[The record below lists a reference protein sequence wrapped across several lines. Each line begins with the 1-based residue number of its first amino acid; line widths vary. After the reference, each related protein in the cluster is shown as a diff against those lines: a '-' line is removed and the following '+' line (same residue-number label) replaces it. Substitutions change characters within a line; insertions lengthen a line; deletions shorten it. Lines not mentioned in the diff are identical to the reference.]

1 MALQL
6 RRGLDTERTA
16 GGGIV
21 FAEGEL
27 VYITDTEEVYVGDG
41 VTPGGVRVTGNV
53 AASPATLTR
62 NLSLGGFNIDGTG
75 NINITGTITASN
87 ISGGGSSGGGLI
99 EGQQYEIDIIGNV
112 IADNSSVIVD
122 GANAVVYADFV
133 GDGSLISNISL
144 SQLNSVTVAASPTEG
159 SVLTYQSGQWVNA
172 LPTVDLTGDLV
183 GSVFTNDSNLVID
196 GQTGFVTTGS
206 VSATSGSLKLI
217 GADGARLVNNTEG
230 GGVGIGGYN
239 QAGEFKNNTLTIERS
254 GTSGV
259 ALVVSTYHET
269 DNAADIKSVKYRG
282 TIDAPAAVVTG
293 DRLLEIAYSGYDGTA
308 EAPAGTI
315 AVVADGAP
323 TGGYIPAKFRVRVI
337 KDTGVG
343 VHELSLDSLATF
355 STPGLIR
362 MTDHEPVG
370 SLTGIQTGDLKYDT
384 GNDGLLVRNSA
395 NWGKVITTQL
405 DTGFTEINGLIKLST
420 DTTQADID
428 SLLEDSTAATGVVV
442 YNGDNDRFEFF
453 QAGSWVELPNNGDN
467 IGEILTWNGTRWQ
480 AAAAASGGSVVNAQ
494 QLGNQLPAFYLG
506 WANFTGTP
514 TTLAGYGITDSVA
527 DFADLGTTPTTIAG
541 YGITDAVTD
550 FADLG
555 TTPTTLAGYGITDAA
570 TSAQGALA
578 DSAVQPATLGSFT
591 FTGTTLDSSDSS
603 GIVVTPAATFSSDVT
618 VENDLIVTNKIVAD
632 TIEVENIITNAS
644 GTPEISSDTDI
655 ILAAG
660 TRVEVSS
667 SPFKLASFTTTER
680 DALSAENGDMIYN
693 TTTNKFQGYE
703 NGAWADLI

>member
-62 NLSLGGFNIDGTG
+62 NLSLGGFDIDGTG

-87 ISGGGSSGGGLI
+87 ISGGGGSGGGLI

-122 GANAVVYADFV
+122 GANAIVYADFV
-133 GDGSLISNISL
+133 GDGSLISNIGL
-144 SQLNSVTVAASPTEG
+144 DQLNSVTVAASPAEG

-172 LPTVDLTGDLV
+172 LPTADVDGDLT

-196 GQTGFVTTGS
+196 GQTGFVTTS
-206 VSATSGSLKLI
+206 SISSNSGSLKLE
-217 GADGARLVNNTEG
+217 GTDGASFINNANG
-230 GGVGIGGYN
+230 NIDIGGYN
-239 QAGEFKNNTLTIERS
+239 QAGEFKNNTLAIQRS

-259 ALVVSTYHET
+259 ALIVSTYHDT
-269 DNAADIKSVKYRG
+269 DNAADFKSVKYRG
-282 TIDAPAAVVTG
+282 TVDTPAAVVSG

-308 EAPAGTI
+308 EAPAGTM

-323 TGGYIPAKFRVRVI
+323 TGGYTPAKFRVRVI

-362 MTDHEPVG
+362 MTDHALVG
-370 SLTGIQTGDLKYDT
+370 ELTGIQAGDLKYDT
-384 GNDGLLVRNSA
+384 ANDGLLVRNSS
-395 NWGKVITTQL
+395 NWGKVVTTQL

-428 SLLEDSTAATGVVV
+428 SLLEDSTAATGVIV

-453 QAGSWVELPNNGDN
+453 QAGSWVELPNNGND
-467 IGEILTWNGTRWQ
+467 IGEILTWNGTRWE
-480 AAAAASGGSVVNAQ
+480 AAAAASGGNVVNAQ
-494 QLGNQLPAFYLG
+494 QLGNQLPAFYLS

-514 TTLAGYGITDSVA
+514 TTLAGYGITDAVA

-541 YGITDAVTD
+541 YGITDAVED

-570 TSAQGALA
+570 TSAQGTLA

-618 VENDLIVTNKIVAD
+618 VENDLIVTNKIIAD